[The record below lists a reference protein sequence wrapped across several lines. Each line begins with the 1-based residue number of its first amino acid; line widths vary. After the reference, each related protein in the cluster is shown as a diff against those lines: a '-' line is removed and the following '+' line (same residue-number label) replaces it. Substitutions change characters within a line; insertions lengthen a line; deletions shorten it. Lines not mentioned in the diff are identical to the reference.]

1 MHLSMNLGLG
11 EQCLADVPRY
21 DFGYQQFFFYQD
33 PIVVPPGPGGTF
45 TISCTYDTRG
55 ETQTTHWGEGTNDEM
70 CIAALYVTY

>member
-1 MHLSMNLGLG
+1 MNLGLG